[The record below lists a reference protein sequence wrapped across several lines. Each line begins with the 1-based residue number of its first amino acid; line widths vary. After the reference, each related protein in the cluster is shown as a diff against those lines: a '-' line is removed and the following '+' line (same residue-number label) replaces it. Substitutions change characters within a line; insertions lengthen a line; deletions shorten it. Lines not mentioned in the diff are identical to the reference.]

1 MKIIYILNGLGFSRG
16 MPIGGA
22 DKRAL
27 EIGRSLLNEGNEITF
42 LTTDAGEEV
51 LEKWGG
57 AGFSFI
63 TVKRPFF
70 WPKFLENNL
79 IGRVISYVYVI
90 ISDIFT
96 ICSMPATT
104 GQIIYPTSDMF
115 FDLLPA
121 ALIKFRN
128 SHSKTAGIIHHWV
141 RSPKER
147 GGDFIPNLLLFFSQ
161 QTGFFILKLTAD
173 LVFYPKTDEGL
184 MIKKSLLSFGF
195 PENKLFEFQNGINIA
210 EIEKIPDQEKI
221 YEAVFLGSLRPSK
234 GIFDLVSVWQSVLKE
249 FPKARLL
256 VIGGGAD
263 EYTARLKEGIEEAG
277 LQEKIILAGVVPQDE
292 LYKKI
297 KSAKVMIAPSYEE
310 GWGISVGEAIACGL
324 PVVAYDLPAYNRYG
338 KALILIPIGDKE
350 IFSEKIINLIKENI
364 QNISKDDE
372 IKNLIKD
379 LDWSKSAAIEGAHLM
394 SLIQ

>member
-1 MKIIYILNGLGFSRG
+1 MKILYILNGLGFSRG

-27 EIGRSLLNEGNEITF
+27 EIGRSLLKEGNEISF
-42 LTTDAGEEV
+42 LTTDAGKEV

-57 AGFSFI
+57 VGFNYL

-79 IGRVISYVYVI
+79 IGRVLSYVYVI
-90 ISDIFT
+90 ISDVFAIRHRPFAV
-96 ICSMPATT
+96 S
-104 GQIIYPTSDMF
+104 QIVYPTSDMF

-121 ALIKFRN
+121 IVIKIKNRQR
-128 SHSKTAGIIHHWV
+128 KLVGIIHHAV
-141 RSPKER
+141 PSPR
-147 GGDFIPNLLLFFSQ
+147 ARAGRLIPNVILYLSQ
-161 QTGFFILKLTAD
+161 NSGFFFLKKFSD

-184 MIKKSLLSFGF
+184 RIKKSLLSYGF
-195 PENKLFEFQNGINIA
+195 PESKLFEFQNGINID
-210 EIEKIPDQEKI
+210 EIEKTPDQEKI

-234 GIFDLVSVWQSVLKE
+234 GIFDLVPIWQRVLKE
-249 FPKARLL
+249 FPRARLL
-256 VIGGGAD
+256 IIGGGTD
-263 EYTARLKEGIEEAG
+263 EYVVKLKEDIAKAG
-277 LQEKIILAGVVPQDE
+277 LQDKIIRAGVVPQDE

-310 GWGISVGEAIACGL
+310 GWGISVGEALACGL

-338 KALILIPIGDKE
+338 RAIIVIPIGGKD
-350 IFSEKIINLIKENI
+350 IFSEKIKNLIKENF

-379 LDWSKSAAIEGAHLM
+379 LDWSKSAAIEAAHLM
-394 SLIQ
+394 SFIQ